1 MVGKKPAVAGAVGS
15 TALATS
21 PVRVPRRARPGGHS
35 FKLRA
40 GSQPAR
46 SCRPAYG
53 PLMMLDPKTRQDTGQ
68 TRSADLTPIPDALIT
83 PNPQTRLACPWPLV
97 EGIDVEP

>member
-1 MVGKKPAVAGAVGS
+1 MIQTFSTGSRRLAPLAARSPAHRRGLTLLPSARSGPGYAGRAAKASTVVGKKPAVAGAVGS

-35 FKLRA
+35 FKFRA

-46 SCRPAYG
+46 VAGKRTAP
-53 PLMMLDPKTRQDTGQ
+53 
-68 TRSADLTPIPDALIT
+68 
-83 PNPQTRLACPWPLV
+83 
-97 EGIDVEP
+97 